1 MNYGEL
7 RAHFLDVLN
16 RTDCTLAQANT
27 FISMGLRRTERLLRT
42 PIQKTVLELTVDD
55 TWNGFLMIPSD
66 YIGFYS
72 ISVNGVPVPRIVPSQ
87 LGMMNGFIVE
97 HARFTFQPDLKP
109 GDELKLIYYNE
120 FTQAPPDDSIVDY
133 SLVLPDLITYA
144 ALVFACDTFVDER
157 KATFE
162 GTLTALV
169 QEVQT
174 MSDQE
179 EMSGGG
185 AITPYG
191 GGII

>member
-42 PIQKTVLELTVDD
+42 PIQKTVLELTLDE
-55 TWNGFLMIPSD
+55 TWDGYLMIPSD

-87 LGMMNGFIVE
+87 MGMMDGFIVE
-97 HARFTFQPDLKP
+97 HARFRFQPDLKA

-120 FTQAPPDDSIVDY
+120 FTQAPPDASIVDY

-162 GTLTALV
+162 STLTALV